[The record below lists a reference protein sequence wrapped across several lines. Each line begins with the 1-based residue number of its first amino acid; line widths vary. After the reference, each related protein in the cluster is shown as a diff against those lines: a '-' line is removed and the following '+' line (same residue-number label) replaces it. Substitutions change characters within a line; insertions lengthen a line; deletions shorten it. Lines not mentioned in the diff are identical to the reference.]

1 VSSQIVSAGKM
12 TSTPKYISN
21 DVAAINEFIDKFDVS
36 HLYFGFDYVTDINLQ
51 VFLLDC
57 DGKSIEQNTQH
68 SG

>member
-1 VSSQIVSAGKM
+1 M